1 MKLAILVA
9 ICWCIA
15 GCQTT
20 ATKPTPAQTPVRS
33 EFTLPEATIADIHRA
48 MMAGELSAEA
58 LTRQYLERI
67 ARLDQSTFL
76 NAIVTVNPQ
85 ALARARALD
94 AEFARSGKLR
104 PLHGIPVIV
113 KDNYDTL
120 GLQTT
125 GGSVALK
132 GVTPPDDAFQVAR
145 LKAAGAIVL
154 AKSNMAE
161 WAFSPSWTMSSV
173 GGLTRNPYDLSR
185 TPAGSSGGTGAAVAA
200 NFGVVGLGTDTGNS
214 IRGPS
219 SHNALVGI
227 RSTMGLTSRDGIIP
241 LYLRNDIGGPMARAV
256 EDAVRVLDVIAG
268 YDEADPITAKSQGQ
282 RPASY
287 LSSLQA
293 DGLQE
298 ATIGVLRYY
307 TDTAAIDDE
316 IEALFNQAVS
326 DLIAQGARVIPVS
339 IDDYASLIKDNWCNT
354 FVSDVND
361 YLTSLAGRSLY
372 DSLQAIYDAQLY
384 SVSVKESLEYML
396 EPANQDENCGD
407 LYTNPR
413 NSNFREQIVN
423 AMDKAGVD
431 ALIYPTWN
439 FPPRKIADTEGH
451 KGDNSQHIA
460 PHTGLPTITVPM
472 GFTQQQRLPAGISFV
487 GRLFAE
493 PTLIRLSYS
502 YEQATAHRK
511 PPPGF

>member
-1 MKLAILVA
+1 
-9 ICWCIA
+9 
-15 GCQTT
+15 
-20 ATKPTPAQTPVRS
+20 
-33 EFTLPEATIADIHRA
+33 
-48 MMAGELSAEA
+48 
-58 LTRQYLERI
+58 
-67 ARLDQSTFL
+67 
-76 NAIVTVNPQ
+76 
-85 ALARARALD
+85 
-94 AEFARSGKLR
+94 
-104 PLHGIPVIV
+104 
-113 KDNYDTL
+113 
-120 GLQTT
+120 
-125 GGSVALK
+125 
-132 GVTPPDDAFQVAR
+132 
-145 LKAAGAIVL
+145 
-154 AKSNMAE
+154 
-161 WAFSPSWTMSSV
+161 MSSV

-241 LYLRNDIGGPMARAV
+241 LYLRNDIGGPMARTV

-396 EPANQDENCGD
+396 DPSNQDENCGD